1 MHLFNY
7 VYMKVSTYV
16 LCSIYFKNM
25 KYFIYLNT
33 PSAFVNIFQCCK
45 NNNTYMID
53 QGRNNLSAGLTT
65 AYTLKSHFRVE
76 TC

>member
-1 MHLFNY
+1 MTQQFFNGREILKSFF
-7 VYMKVSTYV
+7 KVLLKTII
-16 LCSIYFKNM
+16 LIH
-25 KYFIYLNT
+25 
-33 PSAFVNIFQCCK
+33 
-45 NNNTYMID
+45 MID